1 MGYCDVIV
9 TFGITIDH
17 KNFICLSTIVSFLLC
32 CFVVPSQALMNGDLC
47 HYQQPVWPDVLKLK
61 EANFFWKVAQE
72 VAEEVFTLKGMFAK
86 ITPKVNQISGL
97 NL

>member
-61 EANFFWKVAQE
+61 VANFFEKS
-72 VAEEVFTLKGMFAK
+72 
-86 ITPKVNQISGL
+86 PKK
-97 NL
+97 